1 MEFFGHAES
10 WVLVSF
16 LLFICLLV
24 YLKVPKILMRL
35 LDEHSIRV
43 SMQLTEARKLREEA
57 AAMLADY
64 KKKQADAELQAA
76 DIMTNAKAE
85 AEQFAI
91 DARQKMTETL
101 DRRTKQAM
109 QKIAQAEATATKEV
123 RARATDLAIAAA
135 GNLIA
140 SQKSNPKLIAESIA
154 AVKTKM
160 N

>member
-16 LLFICLLV
+16 LLFVALLI
-24 YLKVPKILMRL
+24 YLKVPKIVLRL
-35 LDEHSIRV
+35 LDEHSFRV
-43 SMQLTEARKLREEA
+43 SMQLTEARKLRDEA

-64 KKKQADAELQAA
+64 KKKQADAELMAA
-76 DIMTNAKAE
+76 DILAGAKAD

-91 DARQKMTETL
+91 SSRQKMAETL
-101 DRRTKQAM
+101 DRRTKQAT

-140 SQKSNPKLIAESIA
+140 GQKSNPKLIAESIA
-154 AVKTKM
+154 AVKSKM

>member
-16 LLFICLLV
+16 LLFVALLI
-24 YLKVPKILMRL
+24 YLKVPKIVLRL
-35 LDEHSIRV
+35 LDEHSFRV
-43 SMQLTEARKLREEA
+43 SMQLTEARKLRDEA

-64 KKKQADAELQAA
+64 KKKQADAELMAA
-76 DIMTNAKAE
+76 EILASAKAD

-91 DARQKMTETL
+91 SSSQKMAETL

-123 RARATDLAIAAA
+123 RARATDLAITAA

-140 SQKSNPKLIAESIA
+140 GQKSNPKLIAESIA
-154 AVKTKM
+154 AVKSKM

>member
-1 MEFFGHAES
+1 MEFFHHAES

-16 LLFICLLV
+16 ILFVALLI
-24 YLKVPKILMRL
+24 YLEVPKILLRL
-35 LDEHSIRV
+35 LDEHSFRV
-43 SMQLTEARKLREEA
+43 SMQLTEARKLRDEA
-57 AAMLADY
+57 ATMLADY

-76 DIMTNAKAE
+76 DILASAKAD

-91 DARQKMTETL
+91 DSRQKMAETL
-101 DRRTKQAM
+101 DRRAKQAM
-109 QKIAQAEATATKEV
+109 QKIAQTEATAVKEV
-123 RARATDLAIAAA
+123 RARAADLAITAA

-154 AVKTKM
+154 AVKSKM

>member
-43 SMQLTEARKLREEA
+43 SMQLTEARKLRDEA

-64 KKKQADAELQAA
+64 KKKRADAELQAA
-76 DIMTNAKAE
+76 DIMANAKAE

-91 DARQKMTETL
+91 DSRQKMTETL

-123 RARATDLAIAAA
+123 RARATDVAIAAA

-140 SQKSNPKLIAESIA
+140 AQKSNPKLIAESIA

>member
-16 LLFICLLV
+16 LLFVGLLI

-35 LDEHSIRV
+35 LDEHSFRV
-43 SMQLTEARKLREEA
+43 SMQLTEARKLRDEA

-76 DIMTNAKAE
+76 DILASARAD

-91 DARQKMTETL
+91 DSRQKMTETL

-109 QKIAQAEATATKEV
+109 QKIAQAEVTATKEV
-123 RARATDLAIAAA
+123 RARAADLAIAAA
-135 GNLIA
+135 ANLIA
-140 SQKSNPKLIAESIA
+140 GQKSNPKLIAESIA
-154 AVKTKM
+154 AVKSKM

>member
-1 MEFFGHAES
+1 MEFFGEAES

-16 LLFICLLV
+16 LLFVCLMV
-24 YLKVPKILMRL
+24 YLKVPKILLRL
-35 LDEHSIRV
+35 LDEHSFRV
-43 SMQLTEARKLREEA
+43 SMQLTEARKLRDEA

-64 KKKQADAELQAA
+64 KKKQADAEQQAA
-76 DIMTNAKAE
+76 DIMASAKAD

-91 DARQKMTETL
+91 DSRQKMTETL

-109 QKIAQAEATATKEV
+109 QKIAQAEVTATKEV

-135 GNLIA
+135 GNVIA
-140 SQKSNPKLIAESIA
+140 GQKSNPKLIAESIA

>member
-1 MEFFGHAES
+1 MEFFGEAES

-16 LLFICLLV
+16 LLFVCLMI
-24 YLKVPKILMRL
+24 YLKVPKILLRL
-35 LDEHSIRV
+35 LDEHSFRV
-43 SMQLTEARKLREEA
+43 SMQLTEARKLRDEA

-64 KKKQADAELQAA
+64 KKKQADAEQQAA
-76 DIMTNAKAE
+76 DIMASAKAD

-91 DARQKMTETL
+91 DSRQKMTETL

-109 QKIAQAEATATKEV
+109 QKIAQAEVTATKEV

-135 GNLIA
+135 GNVIA
-140 SQKSNPKLIAESIA
+140 GQKSNPKLIAESIA

>member
-1 MEFFGHAES
+1 MDFFGHAES

-16 LLFICLLV
+16 LLFIGLLV

-35 LDEHSIRV
+35 LDEHSFRV
-43 SMQLTEARKLREEA
+43 SMQLTEARKLRDEA
-57 AAMLADY
+57 AEMLADY
-64 KKKQADAELQAA
+64 KKKQADAETQAA
-76 DIMTNAKAE
+76 DIMARAKAD

-91 DARQKMTETL
+91 DSRQKMTETL

-123 RARATDLAIAAA
+123 RARATDLAITAA

-140 SQKSNPKLIAESIA
+140 GQKSNPKLIAESIA
-154 AVKTKM
+154 AVKSKM

>member
-24 YLKVPKILMRL
+24 YLKVPKILLRL
-35 LDEHSIRV
+35 LDEHSFRV
-43 SMQLTEARKLREEA
+43 SMQLTEARKLRDEA

-76 DIMTNAKAE
+76 DIMAGAKAD

-91 DARQKMTETL
+91 DSRQKMTETL

-123 RARATDLAIAAA
+123 RARATDVAIAAA

-140 SQKSNPKLIAESIA
+140 AQKSNPKLIAESIA

>member
-1 MEFFGHAES
+1 MEFFRHAES

-16 LLFICLLV
+16 ILFVALLI
-24 YLKVPKILMRL
+24 YLKVPKILLRL
-35 LDEHSIRV
+35 LDEHSFRV
-43 SMQLTEARKLREEA
+43 SMQLTEARKLRDEA
-57 AAMLADY
+57 ATMLADY

-76 DIMTNAKAE
+76 DILASAKTD

-91 DARQKMTETL
+91 DSRQKMAETL

-109 QKIAQAEATATKEV
+109 LKIAQAESAATKEV

-140 SQKSNPKLIAESIA
+140 GQKSNPKLIEESIA
-154 AVKTKM
+154 AVKSKM